1 MNRIFIRC
9 EDKNEWERRTPI
21 VPEDV
26 SKLSSEVPFVLE
38 ESKIRCIG
46 EEEYIAAGCKISK
59 SVNDAE
65 VIVGIKEIPEEKIL
79 EDKIYVFFSH
89 CVKGQKDGMQLLKTI
104 MEKRGT
110 LIDYEKITDKDGRRM
125 IAFGKH
131 AGYAGAVN
139 ALWLYG
145 KRLKKKGIS
154 SSFQQ
159 FQQAI
164 HYKSVSQAKEIVRK
178 LGEAI
183 QEEDNFFEDK
193 SPIVI
198 GVLGT
203 GKVAAGTLEIFDCLG
218 GKRIKPSELSNVYN
232 NGYTQKN
239 RIYVCM
245 FSLEDLLVRID
256 EREFVR
262 SDYQKN
268 PNMYKSKLGFYV
280 SYLTILVNGLYWDER
295 NPNFLTWDMLEN
307 VYKNEKEPK
316 LRVLSDIACDMY
328 GTLEC
333 NIRYTSIMEPYYYI
347 EPFHKCITDEDNQ
360 NAIAVLAE
368 ENYPA
373 EFPLDSSRYFSS
385 IAIGILENIANADFT
400 KPLDNCGLMPEIK
413 RAVVSYHGELTK
425 EFEYL
430 KKYYG

>member
-1 MNRIFIRC
+1 MNRICIRC
-9 EDKNEWERRTPI
+9 EDKNEWERRTPV

-26 SKLSSEVPFVLE
+26 RKISSEVLFVLE
-38 ESKIRCIG
+38 ESKIRCVSG
-46 EEEYIAAGCKISK
+46 EEYIAAGCKVSK
-59 SVNDAE
+59 SVNDTE

-79 EDKIYVFFSH
+79 EDKVYVFFSH
-89 CVKGQKDGMQLLKTI
+89 CVKGQKDGMHLLKTI

-110 LIDYEKITDKDGRRM
+110 LIDFEKITDKDGKRL
-125 IAFGKH
+125 IAFGKY

-145 KRLKKKGIS
+145 KILKKRGIS

-159 FQQAI
+159 FRQAI
-164 HYKSVSQAKEIVRK
+164 HYESVSQAKEIARN

-183 QEEDNFFEDK
+183 QKEDNFFEDK
-193 SPIVI
+193 KPIVI

-203 GKVAAGTLEIFDCLG
+203 GKVAAGALEIFDCLA
-218 GKRIKPSELSNVYN
+218 GKRIKPSELKNAYDN
-232 NGYTQKN
+232 RYTQKN
-239 RIYVCM
+239 QIYICM

-256 EREFVR
+256 GRGFDR
-262 SDYQKN
+262 SDYQNN
-268 PNMYKSKLGFYV
+268 PNLYKSKLGLYV
-280 SYLTILVNGLYWDER
+280 PYLTILANGLYWDER
-295 NPNFLTWDMLEN
+295 NPNFLTWDMLED

-333 NIRYTSIMEPYYYI
+333 NIKYTSIMEPYYYI
-347 EPFHKCITDEDNQ
+347 EPFHKCITDEDDQ
-360 NAIAVLAE
+360 NAIAILAE

-373 EFPLDSSRYFSS
+373 EIPLDASRYFSS
-385 IAIGILENIANADFT
+385 IAIGLLENIANADFT
-400 KPLDNCGLMPEIK
+400 STLENCGLLPEIK
-413 RAVVSYHGELTK
+413 RAVVCYHGKLTK

-430 KKYYG
+430 KKYYE